1 MTRVFSCGENNMR
14 LLHNQFPTSALTEGE
29 YETALV
35 HLSEQIGA
43 QIVARYPEGEAY
55 KAASDALA
63 NTCQISADQT
73 ILGWIESACAT
84 VGASADRCIGL

>member
-1 MTRVFSCGENNMR
+1 MR
-14 LLHNQFPTSALTEGE
+14 LLHNQFPTSALTEEE

-43 QIVARYPEGEAY
+43 QIAAHYPEGEAY

-63 NTCQISADQT
+63 NACQTSADQT
-73 ILGWIESACAT
+73 ILSWIDAACIM
-84 VGASADRCIGL
+84 VGASANGCVGL

>member
-1 MTRVFSCGENNMR
+1 MR
-14 LLHNQFPTSALTEGE
+14 LLHNQFPTSALTDEE

-63 NTCQISADQT
+63 NTCQTSADQT
-73 ILGWIESACAT
+73 ILGWIESACAA
-84 VGASADRCIGL
+84 VGASADNCIGL